1 MTLAS
6 LAILF
11 PGYVF
16 PSSART
22 IVHNFNID
30 QPNRLL
36 LPKQVISK
44 LKNLMPSVK
53 NID

>member
-6 LAILF
+6 LVILF

-30 QPNRLL
+30 QPYWLQS
-36 LPKQVISK
+36 PKQIVSN